1 MFICII
7 FCLNFNH
14 FSCILAYKVASFYL
28 SFSNQECKQR
38 IKTLVP
44 LNALQG
50 GVNMC
55 KRFSPSRFHVY
66 DSKSHRQI
74 SGYNN
79 FDLLSINS

>member
-14 FSCILAYKVASFYL
+14 FSCILAYKVASFYV

-50 GVNMC
+50 GVTC
-55 KRFSPSRFHVY
+55 AR
-66 DSKSHRQI
+66 DSHLQDFMFTIQR
-74 SGYNN
+74 
-79 FDLLSINS
+79 DR